1 MVNFKQT
8 SAIHRRLIK
17 ARGLRKK
24 EISMITRRD
33 IAIAAVAVLLTA
45 CVIGRAQQKEAS
57 QQSTVF
63 NLDSIPPKRT
73 ESGSV
78 RLLFKGR
85 TSTLDSLDIHVTT
98 LNPGIAPHP
107 PHKHRNEELL
117 IIKEGTLEVLENG
130 ETKRAGPGSVVFIT
144 VNQLHGIRNPG
155 PGTVTYY
162 VVGWISQRS

>member
-1 MVNFKQT
+1 
-8 SAIHRRLIK
+8 
-17 ARGLRKK
+17 
-24 EISMITRRD
+24 MITRRD

-45 CVIGRAQQKEAS
+45 CVIGRAQQKEPS

-85 TSTLDSLDIHVTT
+85 TATLHSLDIHVTT
-98 LNPGIAPHP
+98 LNPGKAPHP
-107 PHKHRNEELL
+107 PHKHLNEELL

-144 VNQLHGIRNPG
+144 VNQLHGIRNPA